1 VSGVRRFVLGPVPID
16 SVTLEQAL
24 GVVEN
29 LVRSGEGGSVFT
41 PNVDHVVQASE
52 NARMRAAYARVSLSI
67 VDGTPLLWAAR
78 LFGVTLPEKV
88 AGSDFVPPLLALAA
102 ERAWRVYFLGG
113 APGVAEMAREKLR
126 ERLPLLQ
133 IVGIDARRID
143 VDESAEQREAVLQAI
158 RAARPDLV
166 FVALGAPKQEIWID
180 QVGEALRPAVLLGVG
195 ASLDFVAGTIP
206 RAPQWMSNAGLE
218 WLFRLSREPRRLWR
232 RYLLRDPKFLVVL
245 ARALRA
251 RREG

>member
-1 VSGVRRFVLGPVPID
+1 
-16 SVTLEQAL
+16 
-24 GVVEN
+24 
-29 LVRSGEGGSVFT
+29 
-41 PNVDHVVQASE
+41 
-52 NARMRAAYARVSLSI
+52 
-67 VDGTPLLWAAR
+67 
-78 LFGVTLPEKV
+78 
-88 AGSDFVPPLLALAA
+88 
-102 ERAWRVYFLGG
+102 
-113 APGVAEMAREKLR
+113 MAREKLR

-143 VDESAEQREAVLQAI
+143 VDESAEQREAILQAI

-195 ASLDFVAGTIP
+195 ASLDFVAGTVP